1 MNFKQ
6 VREIFIFT
14 RNERN
19 GILLLLF
26 ILLIAVSLDLSLPF
40 LFADRE
46 YDVTAWREEAEK
58 YYASVPSKAVSE
70 EKVFEGVFDPNSVGP
85 SDLSKMGIP
94 AGIAANWIKYLHKG
108 GHFKKKEEVMKLY
121 GMNFDLY
128 RSVERHL
135 QIPEMSGTS
144 KIIKEQVRQPK
155 IQLSVTSRKDSLWK
169 SLNIRSK
176 DLPLLEVNRADS
188 AQLEALPGIGPVLAS
203 RIIRYRKLLGG
214 FYKVSQ
220 LKEIYGMSEEL
231 WMRSSPRMMVDTS
244 GMKKLEINF
253 LSVAELGRHPYIGFR
268 QAKKIVKRRDSVGK
282 YTSKE
287 ELAVLFST
295 DSLQHLFPYLSISGN
310 GP

>member
-1 MNFKQ
+1 
-6 VREIFIFT
+6 
-14 RNERN
+14 
-19 GILLLLF
+19 
-26 ILLIAVSLDLSLPF
+26 
-40 LFADRE
+40 
-46 YDVTAWREEAEK
+46 
-58 YYASVPSKAVSE
+58 
-70 EKVFEGVFDPNSVGP
+70 
-85 SDLSKMGIP
+85 
-94 AGIAANWIKYLHKG
+94 
-108 GHFKKKEEVMKLY
+108 MKLY
-121 GMNFDLY
+121 GMTIDLY
-128 RSVERHL
+128 RSVEGHL
-135 QIPEMSGTS
+135 QIPEKSGTP
-144 KIIKEQVRQPK
+144 KIVTERIRQPK
-155 IQLSVTSRKDSLWK
+155 IQLFVASQKDSLWK
-169 SLNIRSK
+169 SRNIRVK

-214 FYKVSQ
+214 FYMVAQ

-231 WMRSSPRMMVDTS
+231 WMRSSPRLMVDTS

-295 DSLQHLFPYLSISGN
+295 DSLQHLFPYLSIGGK